1 VHEIPGDFVCLPE
14 PERVLAALMADGPVQ
29 RVRMHG
35 QEFWLVTGH
44 EEVLAGLSSPDLY
57 INETAVDG
65 GTLLDHSLLATD
77 PPDHT
82 RLRRSVSRVFT
93 ARRVAGMR
101 PGIQRIADELLDA
114 IEPAGQAEL
123 MAEFALPLPVTVI
136 CELLGI
142 PVADRR
148 DFERQAVALI
158 LPPAPEEVLAR
169 AAAAEAELQ
178 DYFTDLIARKR
189 AQPADDLLSALATD
203 AELSDR
209 ELCAMAAV
217 LVLAGHET
225 TANLIGTGTL
235 TLLRHPDQL
244 AAIRDDPALLP
255 GAVEEL
261 ARYAGPISLGVN
273 RYTRAGMLLA
283 GQRIPAGEPVVFALA
298 AAGRDPSC
306 YGRPEVLDVKR
317 AQGVQLAFGHGIH
330 FCLGAPLARLEAT
343 VALGTL
349 LRRLPGLALPV
360 PASQLTWRLASTR
373 GLAALPVTFTP
384 AHNHGGV
391 PRRG

>member
-1 VHEIPGDFVCLPE
+1 VFEEASAVLRSPGWSSDPANS
-14 PERVLAALMADGPVQ
+14 PRTPPQLAQMPTSLMLF
-29 RVRMHG
+29 R
-35 QEFWLVTGH
+35 
-44 EEVLAGLSSPDLY
+44 
-57 INETAVDG
+57 
-65 GTLLDHSLLATD
+65 D

-82 RLRRSVSRVFT
+82 RLRRLVAPVFA
-93 ARRVAGMR
+93 ARAVESLRPRVAAIVESALDDLDAFGDEIDLLADYGYLIPMAV
-101 PGIQRIADELLDA
+101 IAELLDVGVEGA
-114 IEPAGQAEL
+114 EVFLEQTPRLARLLEVEPTADDLAE
-123 MAEFALPLPVTVI
+123 AVTAALEVTMFLTPI
-136 CELLGI
+136 LSRRRGGDHGDDFISALLATDELS
-142 PVADRR
+142 VD
-148 DFERQAVALI
+148 
-158 LPPAPEEVLAR
+158 EVLA
-169 AAAAEAELQ
+169 
-178 DYFTDLIARKR
+178 TCV
-189 AQPADDLLSALATD
+189 LLLA
-203 AELSDR
+203 
-209 ELCAMAAV
+209 
-217 LVLAGHET
+217 AGHET

-235 TLLRHPDQL
+235 MLLRHPDQL